1 MVKKVY
7 AVWIKVDSTLPWI
20 ELKRAYQTR
29 KEARKAA
36 QDFLNSMQIRIVTI
50 PETEKKVRPL
60 ATIRR

>member
-7 AVWIKVDSTLPWI
+7 AVWIKVDETLPWI
-20 ELKRAYQTR
+20 ELKRTYQTR

-36 QDFLNSMQIRIVTI
+36 QDFLNSMQIRIVTM
-50 PETEKKVRPL
+50 PEIEKKVRPL